1 MEKQEPRNMNTVSG
15 EALQQVAQI
24 DRQNV
29 TDFVD
34 KRREKGGFTSW
45 QQIKDDVPGFDEVV
59 ISRLKQAGFGF
70 GRTDMKAA

>member
-15 EALQQVAQI
+15 EDLQPVAQI
-24 DRQNV
+24 DGQKV

-45 QQIKDDVPGFDEVV
+45 
-59 ISRLKQAGFGF
+59 
-70 GRTDMKAA
+70 